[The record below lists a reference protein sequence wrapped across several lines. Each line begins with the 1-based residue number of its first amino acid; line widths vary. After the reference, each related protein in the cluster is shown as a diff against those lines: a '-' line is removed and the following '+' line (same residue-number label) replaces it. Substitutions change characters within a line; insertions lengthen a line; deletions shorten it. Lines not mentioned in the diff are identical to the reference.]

1 MNTSAMIIYIM
12 KTVMTART
20 IKLNAEVIT
29 QVNGLK
35 RSELLARIPAATM
48 LLNTAIKI
56 LAKVRNIR
64 HLFKMGI

>member
-64 HLFKMGI
+64 YLFKLGI

>member
-1 MNTSAMIIYIM
+1 MNTSAMIIYIT
-12 KTVMTART
+12 KTVITART
-20 IKLNAEVIT
+20 IKRNAEVIT